1 MGARELLTKADMA
14 QLIENG
20 RLQAETNRAY
30 DPHPVVM
37 LFLPYSR
44 QCWLLS
50 EVRPHDHDLAYG
62 LHDDGRGT
70 VREGEF
76 RISDLADIKAIS
88 KARSSAIMSSK
99 RKHPWLPTWIIRFVS
114 GNIVTPTA
122 YFRR

>member
-37 LFLPYSR
+37 LFLPYTR

-76 RISDLADIKAIS
+76 RISELAAFKG
-88 KARSSAIMSSK
+88 KFNSSIERDHEFQAEATMASYVDHS
-99 RKHPWLPTWIIRFVS
+99 IIS

-122 YFRR
+122 YFCR

>member
-1 MGARELLTKADMA
+1 MGERELLTQADMA

-20 RLQAETNRAY
+20 RAY

-37 LFLPYSR
+37 LFLPYTR

-76 RISDLADIKAIS
+76 HISELTEVKG
-88 KARSSAIMSSK
+88 KFKSSIERDHEFQAEASMKVYVDHSLI
-99 RKHPWLPTWIIRFVS
+99 S